1 MKESINKGVDFKK
14 YDLNMYGN
22 KKYASFKKENR
33 NKKIKYSTK

>member
-22 KKYASFKKENR
+22 KYASFKKENR
-33 NKKIKYSTK
+33 NKKIKYLTK